1 MSLEEISEPKVQ
13 KPTTP
18 PRPKKPMTARQ
29 AKIMALAAK
38 SQPKLGS
45 GYIKMN
51 PGMTKLQA
59 WFEVFLIG
67 IFQNQKVRLKN
78 SKPD

>member
-51 PGMTKLQA
+51 PGMTKLQE
-59 WFEVFLIG
+59 WFEIILFLKI
-67 IFQNQKVRLKN
+67 
-78 SKPD
+78 

>member
-59 WFEVFLIG
+59 WFEVFLI
-67 IFQNQKVRLKN
+67 F
-78 SKPD
+78 